1 MFDLNGKKALITGSS
16 QGIGFAIAK
25 LFAESGAEVFVH
37 GSKAE
42 KCYRAAQAISG
53 AKAAVADLSQQECAE
68 ELHRLTGDVDI
79 LVLNASMQLRENW
92 TEITAEGFEKTMRVN
107 VFSTL
112 SLISKYVPHM
122 KKQHYGRILTIGS
135 VNQRKQNPA
144 LAVYAASKSAQFNV
158 TENLA
163 RELAQDGITV
173 NNIAPGVILTPRNSE
188 ALADEAYRKKVMAN
202 IPAGFGG
209 TAEDIAP
216 AALLLCSEEGRYI
229 TGADLLIDGGM
240 HL

>member
-1 MFDLNGKKALITGSS
+1 MFDLSGKKALITGSS

-42 KCYRAAQAISG
+42 KCYRAAEAISG
-53 AKAAVADLSQQECAE
+53 AKAAVADLSQPDCAE
-68 ELHRLTGDVDI
+68 ALYRLTGDVDI

-112 SLISKYVPHM
+112 SLISKYAPYM

-188 ALADEAYRKKVMAN
+188 ALADEAYREKVMAN